1 MQRTEILKERLIQME
16 VVLSNYIEFK
26 KDDKK
31 LGKFIEKKATEST
44 KDRDSESVSDLSLIH
59 I

>member
-1 MQRTEILKERLIQME
+1 MSRKKPTIRQVATAVNEAMQRTEILKERLIQME

-31 LGKFIEKKATEST
+31 LGKFAVIK
-44 KDRDSESVSDLSLIH
+44 
-59 I
+59 